1 MESFYIY
8 ILHGDHMGFLEGVV
22 GLLIIVII
30 LAVFIPVTNLL
41 LPIMIGDMGSLT
53 GIMVSSIVVIIIVS
67 ALFIFIQQV
76 MHRDEYQPIQGGQF

>member
-1 MESFYIY
+1 
-8 ILHGDHMGFLEGVV
+8 MGFLEGVV